1 MSKNVVWWT
10 AIVNKRQDF
19 VEKYGGYNYF
29 EYSRKTWEYWCQEN
43 DCIFVPFTEP
53 VEKDLIRFRPNWQKT
68 MFVFDELER
77 LGIDYDQIALI
88 DSTHMMKWNAPNIFN
103 FTDGKLSAMRDIDNM
118 RWIYDS
124 IQGYKKFFNDFDFDS
139 TKYVN
144 SSPMIINKKHRDLI
158 LSFKELYYDNTDML
172 IKLQDEIV
180 KKGTEQTPI
189 NYWIQ
194 INNVDLNID
203 LPLPF
208 KLTHMNRKEMF
219 NHNWQLNE
227 DKTPFFIKY
236 GYDWVFN
243 GIPKEQRS
251 SRMKQTWDIVKDNY
265 VSLNEKTKNI
275 LDEVF
280 HKDVAKY
287 TTSRKFKEDI
297 LNYFSDKKYK
307 EMKVLE
313 LGCCQ
318 GDGTKIYSEVFGKVY
333 AVDNSQENI
342 DKAKKLCE
350 DKNNIEFL
358 LKDVYKLEWDF
369 PKDIDVVV
377 VDAGHTSQLVSYDI
391 DRCLSNLDSPILIMD
406 DYGNP
411 NQDIKKAINA
421 KVSDKKI
428 NIDRFIGEDDGF
440 ICVHGLS
447 FDDREGVICTS
458 K

>member
-1 MSKNVVWWT
+1 MYHEKSELF
-10 AIVNKRQDF
+10 RQ
-19 VEKYGGYNYF
+19 VEQTYH
-29 EYSRKTWEYWCQEN
+29 T
-43 DCIFVPFTEP
+43 
-53 VEKDLIRFRPNWQKT
+53 
-68 MFVFDELER
+68 
-77 LGIDYDQIALI
+77 
-88 DSTHMMKWNAPNIFN
+88 
-103 FTDGKLSAMRDIDNM
+103 
-118 RWIYDS
+118 
-124 IQGYKKFFNDFDFDS
+124 
-139 TKYVN
+139 
-144 SSPMIINKKHRDLI
+144 
-158 LSFKELYYDNTDML
+158 
-172 IKLQDEIV
+172 
-180 KKGTEQTPI
+180 GTEQTPL

-194 INNVDLNID
+194 SNNVELNTD
-203 LPLPF
+203 LPLAF
-208 KLTHMNRKEMF
+208 KFTHMHRKELF
-219 NHNWQLNE
+219 GHNWQLNE
-227 DKTPFFIKY
+227 DDTPFFIKY

-243 GIPKEQRS
+243 GIPKDDRS
-251 SRMKQTWDIVKDNY
+251 KVMKQVWSVVKSNY
-265 VSLNEKTKNI
+265 VSSNKKVKNV
-275 LDEVF
+275 LDEVS
-280 HKDVAKY
+280 HKDTAKY

-297 LNYFSDKKYK
+297 LKYFSNKKYK
-307 EMKVLE
+307 DMKILE

-377 VDAGHTSQLVSYDI
+377 VDAGHTSQLISYDI

-411 NQDIKKAINA
+411 NQDIKKAINN